1 MMSGAKEDN
10 VEAEEAA
17 LIELERELEKRRAAL
32 VTLRASQSSKKDGF
46 LENVTQRQLLDT
58 TALLELLK
66 WNTPTIYNGWEQI
79 TSNPMYGRECFNL
92 EPIQDHSPEM
102 GPMIGYAVTVRIR
115 PGVVPGTEQAPSH
128 AGMWDFMG
136 SLPKIIVV
144 EDLTRP
150 VIYGSMW
157 GEVNATYYKAAGAVG
172 CITDGG
178 VRDLQE
184 MKNVGF
190 HAMSRG
196 VTISHAFGVAPVEWD
211 VPISVFGVTVR
222 PGQLIHAD
230 QHGFLVIPE
239 EDEAKLEEATSFM
252 DSLERQQ
259 VLVPG
264 RRAMATGVHP
274 SITAARMQQ
283 VRAIQIKTK
292 HDKYGTYQ
300 ERFGDK
306 K

>member
-1 MMSGAKEDN
+1 MGA
-10 VEAEEAA
+10 ACG
-17 LIELERELEKRRAAL
+17 ERSMRP
-32 VTLRASQSSKKDGF
+32 T
-46 LENVTQRQLLDT
+46 TRQ
-58 TALLELLK
+58 
-66 WNTPTIYNGWEQI
+66 Q
-79 TSNPMYGRECFNL
+79 
-92 EPIQDHSPEM
+92 
-102 GPMIGYAVTVRIR
+102 
-115 PGVVPGTEQAPSH
+115 
-128 AGMWDFMG
+128 
-136 SLPKIIVV
+136 
-144 EDLTRP
+144 
-150 VIYGSMW
+150 
-157 GEVNATYYKAAGAVG
+157 GAVG

-178 VRDLQE
+178 VRDLHE

-211 VPISVFGVTVR
+211 VPISVFGVSVR

-264 RRAMATGVHP
+264 VHP

-283 VRAIQIKTK
+283 VRAKQIKTK
-292 HDKYGTYQ
+292 HDKYGTHQ
-300 ERFGDK
+300 E
-306 K
+306 